1 MMGCNGFALNVLNRY
16 EGSLED
22 FHPHLQAIT
31 AERSRWK
38 TLVDSSSGLPLAGF
52 WPADHPLLIA
62 VADWLS
68 EGRLPVII
76 DETVRVAPFVRQ
88 STDGRLR

>member
-1 MMGCNGFALNVLNRY
+1 MINECTLALMMGCNGFALNVLNRD

-52 WPADHPLLIA
+52 WPADHPLLMANRVRLA
-62 VADWLS
+62 V
-68 EGRLPVII
+68 
-76 DETVRVAPFVRQ
+76 
-88 STDGRLR
+88 